1 MSVSVCVWAMLPDS
15 NKMMI
20 YVSWFT
26 KNIDSL
32 GLSCLLQFARE
43 QCVKAIVMTPT
54 RELCNQAAKNIAVR
68 CIQVT
73 SVIDRYCA
81 SVSTHSLRYSIGE
94 YDISV
99 CVSPPMPSNRTRRLK
114 HMVRVDRM

>member
-73 SVIDRYCA
+73 SVRPI
-81 SVSTHSLRYSIGE
+81 LRIGE
-94 YDISV
+94 YSLVALQHRRIRYIGLR
-99 CVSPPMPSNRTRRLK
+99 VSA
-114 HMVRVDRM
+114 DAE

>member
-1 MSVSVCVWAMLPDS
+1 MLPDS

-68 CIQVT
+68 CIQVR
-73 SVIDRYCA
+73 SYA
-81 SVSTHSLRYSIGE
+81 
-94 YDISV
+94 
-99 CVSPPMPSNRTRRLK
+99 
-114 HMVRVDRM
+114 